1 MNTIKMPSLCRDCFH
16 TDTAPFAQC
25 PACGRQRCLTHKS
38 LFSLN
43 IAHMDCDAF
52 FAAIEKRDDPSLK
65 NKPVI
70 VGGGTR
76 GVVATCCYIARLYGV
91 RSAMPAFQA
100 LKLCPDAV
108 VVKPNGAKYSAAA
121 RIIRDIMDTL
131 TPMVQPVSIDEAY
144 MDLSGTETM
153 HGVPPAVSLAR
164 LANDIE
170 REVGITVSIGLSSNK
185 FLAKT
190 ASEEDKPKGFFV
202 ISPDEAEAFLGPKP
216 VGFLHGVGPKLA
228 ANLNKDGYET
238 VADLQAADL
247 KTLARRFGETGLWL
261 KQRAHGE
268 DNRPVRNDTVRKSV
282 SSETTFATD
291 ISDLALLEDELWRL
305 CVQTSD
311 RAKAVGTVGHVVTL
325 KLKTGDFKTLTRR
338 VSLTGPTQLSQE
350 IFRTARPLLKKE
362 TATGRRFR
370 LIGVGLSNL
379 AAHKA
384 DGQDLLDPMVAKRA
398 AAERASDIAR
408 EKFGASAV
416 QTGRLMRR
424 DQARDARK
432 AREKKNP

>member
-1 MNTIKMPSLCRDCFH
+1 MNTVKMPSLCRDCLH
-16 TDTAPFAQC
+16 TDLAPFAQC
-25 PACGRQRCLTHKS
+25 PKCGHQRCITHNS

-121 RIIRDIMDTL
+121 KTIREMMDAL
-131 TPMVQPVSIDEAY
+131 TPLVQPVSIDEAY

-153 HGVPPAVSLAR
+153 HGAPPAVSLAR
-164 LANDIE
+164 LARDIE
-170 REVGITVSIGLSSNK
+170 RDVGITVSIGLSSNK

-228 ANLNKDGYET
+228 ANLNRAGFET
-238 VADLQAADL
+238 VADLQATDL
-247 KTLARRFGETGLWL
+247 KSLAGQFGETGFWL

-268 DNRPVRNDTVRKSV
+268 DNRPVRNDRERKSI
-282 SSETTFATD
+282 SSETTFNTD
-291 ISDLALLEDELWRL
+291 IADLALLEDELWRL
-305 CVQTSD
+305 CVKTAD
-311 RAKAVGTVGHVVTL
+311 RAKAVGSVGHVVTL
-325 KLKTGDFKTLTRR
+325 KLKTQNFKTLTRR
-338 VSLTGPTQLSQE
+338 ISLSGPTQLSQE
-350 IFRTARPLLKKE
+350 IFRAARPLLKKE

-379 AAHKA
+379 DTHKA

-408 EKFGASAV
+408 EKFGKEAV

-424 DQARDARK
+424 DHAYEARK
-432 AREKKNP
+432 ASEKKKP